1 MMIWN
6 NTIEEAYYNDD
17 LEQYDRRSNLI
28 LSGIPDSVSDNDLEK
43 ALSAI
48 LSNIDVKVTTYD
60 VAVCHSIAKSN

>member
-1 MMIWN
+1 ML
-6 NTIEEAYYNDD
+6 YNDD

-60 VAVCHSIAKSN
+60 VAVCHSISKSN